1 MITTIKV
8 YGEKKQARF
17 IKRLNRFE
25 ALVECDGEDILCHVA
40 NTGRMKE
47 LLVPGREMVLRR
59 AKNPLRKTKW
69 DLIIAHTEKGIPVF
83 LEAVMANRLILKA
96 LREERLKEFEGYTHI
111 KREASYGNSRFDV
124 CLTDNER
131 TCYIEIKCV
140 TLVDDS
146 TARFPDA
153 PTERGKKH
161 VLELIR
167 AKAEGYGAAVII
179 VSQRKDAVDFK
190 PNWNMDPDFSK
201 ALANAAMTGVEVYAY
216 NCSVSQDSIALL
228 GRIAVDLGRADR
240 PEV

>member
-1 MITTIKV
+1 VITTIEIT
-8 YGEKKQARF
+8 GEKKQAKF

-25 ALVECDGEDILCHVA
+25 ALAECGGETILCHVA

-47 LLVPGREMVLRR
+47 LLVPGRDVVIRG
-59 AKNPLRKTKW
+59 ASNPNRKTKW

-96 LREERLKEFEGYTHI
+96 LREERLKEFEGYTAI
-111 KREASYGNSRFDV
+111 KREAGYGNSRFDV

-140 TLVDDS
+140 TLVDGS

-167 AKAEGYGAAVII
+167 AKTEGYGAAVII
-179 VSQRKDAVDFK
+179 VAQRDDAVDFK
-190 PNWNMDPDFSK
+190 PNWNMDPGFSK
-201 ALANAAMTGVEVYAY
+201 ALANAAMRGVEVFAFK
-216 NCSVSQDSIALL
+216 CRVSRDSITLQE
-228 GRIAVDLGRADR
+228 RIDVCLDL
-240 PEV
+240 V